1 MSDKAK
7 GKLLVTVLSALYWII
22 LPTVLYLTAGSQ
34 ALIAFAVLNLAA
46 IGGTALVAGRAGRA

>member
-7 GKLLVTVLSALYWII
+7 RKLLVTVLGALYWII

-34 ALIAFAVLNLAA
+34 AIIAFAVLNLAA